1 MSFSTKIIKS
11 AIICMLMVL
20 INQATNAQIAP
31 TWWFGISGAANMNFY
46 SGTTQHLNNSL
57 TVPTAFHKGNGVSP
71 YGSVFVEYRPAGMLG
86 FMLNIGYDDR
96 SAKFDDVVAPCNCPA
111 ILKTKL
117 DYVTVEPSL
126 RLAIPTTNIYLFAG
140 PRVAFGMQKE
150 FHYTQLNQ
158 PNTDADFSD
167 MKSTIFSGQVGVGYE
182 IPLSAPSNMTKI
194 SLSPFVSYHPYF
206 GQDPRDIESLS
217 ISTVRA
223 GIALKFGKAGKT
235 KKVTETVAPVALS
248 DVNFTVQQP
257 KFIPSKR
264 VVSETLPL
272 INSVFF
278 DQGSTAIPNRY
289 VLLNVQDAKTFK
301 ESSLENEQSISI
313 AGRSE
318 RQLNAYHQILN
329 ILGERMKV
337 NPSSTILLSGASLN
351 GVKEGKQF
359 AKSIQQYLV
368 NTFGIESSRISTEGR
383 LKPQVP
389 SEQPGGTKELALLR
403 EGDRRV
409 DITSTSPELLMEVGG
424 SMMKPVQIVAAQID
438 PLDSCVVF
446 NVDGA
451 STALRSWSMDLTNDK
466 GVVKHYGPFYDD
478 KESIPAA
485 AVLGNDPS
493 GSYKVVM
500 LGQTKDGRVLQK
512 ESKVSLVRQQENIEK
527 GYRYSILFDFDKANS
542 IASYKK
548 FLTDV
553 VSTKITSSS
562 TVVIHGYTDVIG
574 NQEYNQKL
582 AESRAIETQNI
593 LQNAISSSGKSNVKF
608 ETFGFG
614 EDLNHSMFENNLPE
628 ERFYNRTVIIDIT
641 PSR

>member
-223 GIALKFGKAGKT
+223 GIALKFGKAGKA

-451 STALRSWSMDLTNDK
+451 STALKSWSMDLTNDK